1 MDVQTRRQ
9 KTVKRMTQVLVT
21 TALQGALLIGFAGRL
36 DWFWGWGYIGV
47 YLLMILANA
56 LILSRINPDVIAERA
71 DTAGVRSWDT
81 LIGGVFALAFF
92 IGLPLVAGLDVR
104 RGWSGEMG
112 LWVHLTGIGVFLV
125 GAALFVWAMAVN
137 AHFATVVR
145 IDKEGEHQV
154 VMSGPY
160 RIVRHPGY
168 LGALFQSVGTPLILG
183 SWWALIPA
191 GVVLVVLLVRTVL
204 EDRVL
209 QAELPGYDQLVKQT
223 PYRLIPGIW

>member
-9 KTVKRMTQVLVT
+9 KTVKRVTQVLVT
-21 TALQGALLIGFAGRL
+21 TALQGALLMVFAGHL
-36 DWFWGWGYIGV
+36 DWAWGWGYLGI

-56 LILSRINPDVIAERA
+56 LILSQINPDVIAERA
-71 DTAGVRSWDT
+71 DTTGVRSWDT

-92 IGLPLVAGLDVR
+92 IGLPVTAGLDVR
-104 RGWSGEMG
+104 GVWSGEIA
-112 LWVHLTGIGVFLV
+112 LWIHLTGIGVFLI

-145 IDKEGEHQV
+145 IDKEGGHPV
-154 VMSGPY
+154 AMSGPY

-168 LGALFQSVGTPLILG
+168 LGVVFQSLGTPLILG

-191 GVVLVVLLVRTVL
+191 GVALVALMFRTVL
-204 EDRVL
+204 EDRTL
-209 QAELPGYDQLVKQT
+209 QAELPGYDLLVQQT